1 MDTNLQCDR
10 MSDAPAI
17 QLSHAMGNEIPVL
30 SHVTCFKLDE
40 SRLNDI
46 LDNGIHNVFALKG
59 GNSYTYK
66 TFYIY
71 HITLYM
77 TSYLHMEI
85 VDIDSGCEE
94 QQWKY
99 AAQLVAAIRSRKPSV
114 TIGVAGYP
122 ESYRLASDMLSDLR
136 NLKSKIDAGADFI
149 ITNVCF
155 SLDHLLE
162 YIRLCRQHNILV
174 PIIPGIYV
182 PSSYGELIKM
192 SELSKFRIP
201 NEHLAVYHRYHS
213 DNDAFQAFAID
224 NAVSLISQIFQNNS
238 ENVYGI
244 HFFTMNKYENIC
256 KVVGKI
262 KEFQ

>member
-77 TSYLHMEI
+77 TSYSIYTWE
-85 VDIDSGCEE
+85 
-94 QQWKY
+94 
-99 AAQLVAAIRSRKPSV
+99 
-114 TIGVAGYP
+114 
-122 ESYRLASDMLSDLR
+122 
-136 NLKSKIDAGADFI
+136 
-149 ITNVCF
+149 
-155 SLDHLLE
+155 LL
-162 YIRLCRQHNILV
+162 I
-174 PIIPGIYV
+174 
-182 PSSYGELIKM
+182 
-192 SELSKFRIP
+192 
-201 NEHLAVYHRYHS
+201 
-213 DNDAFQAFAID
+213 
-224 NAVSLISQIFQNNS
+224 
-238 ENVYGI
+238 
-244 HFFTMNKYENIC
+244 
-256 KVVGKI
+256 
-262 KEFQ
+262 